1 MTATAALLIAKD
13 GPTRFAQVDISGLG
27 LDLTGGSQPPVPGAA
42 DLAVTAVAP
51 NSVAIGGTTAVSIT
65 GTGFVAG
72 STITI
77 GGVALTGVV
86 LYNATT
92 LVGTLDASSLAEGAH
107 DVTVS
112 NPNAAMATL
121 AGGFYVG
128 VIPTEEPPPAS
139 DDGGCG
145 DVRGASPV
153 GSLLLTAIVLAG
165 LGRRR
170 RRRQA

>member
-1 MTATAALLIAKD
+1 
-13 GPTRFAQVDISGLG
+13 
-27 LDLTGGSQPPVPGAA
+27 VPGAA
-42 DLAVTAVAP
+42 DLAVTSIAP
-51 NSVAIGGTTAVSIT
+51 NSVAIGGTTAVTIT
-65 GTGFVAG
+65 GTGFLAG
-72 STITI
+72 STVTI

-92 LVGTLDASSLAEGAH
+92 LVGTLDARSLAEGAH

-128 VIPTEEPPPAS
+128 VIPTEEPPPAT
-139 DDGGCG
+139 DDGGCC

-170 RRRQA
+170 RRQA